1 MNTRKYLMGLLTVGI
16 LAGAS
21 CTSDNSD
28 VYEQSVDRTKIRK
41 NNYQSVDRTKI
52 RKNNHQSVDR
62 TKIRKSNKKEDQ

>member
-1 MNTRKYLMGLLTVGI
+1 MNIRKFLMAILTIGI

-21 CTSDNSD
+21 CTTDNSD

-41 NNYQSVDRTKI
+41 NNHNSVDRTKI

-62 TKIRKSNKKEDQ
+62 TKIRKNNHQKED